1 MASPARVA
9 RQIPLYLTLAAGAFA
24 MAFPFLWMGLS
35 AFKTPAEIAA
45 VPPVWVPERLSFD
58 NFVRVF
64 EVAPFATY
72 LRNSVLVTAVC
83 VLVTQAT
90 SIMAAFAFSA
100 LRFKGRDWLFAAVVS
115 LMVAPF
121 ELLIITN
128 YATMADLR
136 LIDTLPALVLPFVS
150 SIFYMFIIRTTFQ
163 SVPEGLYWAARIDGA
178 GNWRYLWTILVPV
191 ARPTITTTS
200 LLNAI
205 AAWNAFMWPL
215 LVINT
220 SANRT
225 LPVGLYSFITEGGVR
240 YELLM
245 AAATVAVLPM
255 LMLFAVASNQ
265 IIQGIARGGLKG

>member
-1 MASPARVA
+1 MLTLKRLTG
-9 RQIPLYLTLAAGAFA
+9 RTLLYLTLAVGALA

-45 VPPVWVPERLSFD
+45 VPPVWWPERFSLE
-58 NFVRVF
+58 NFARVF
-64 EVAPFATY
+64 EVAPFAVY
-72 LRNSVLVTAVC
+72 LRNSLLVTIAC
-83 VLVTQAT
+83 VLVTQVV

-100 LRFKGRDWLFAAVVS
+100 LRFKGRDWIFAAVVS

-178 GNWRYLWTILVPV
+178 SNWRYLWTILVPV

-215 LVINT
+215 LVIN
-220 SANRT
+220 SRDKRT

-255 LMLFAVASNQ
+255 LLVFAVASSQ